1 MARRD
6 GGLHPPPLVPRRR
19 ITSTQIPF
27 EILSGHESSAAV
39 CGRGTDRP
47 TERDGREGGQ
57 AAGGRRNCPNI
68 PLYSTDGW
76 RYFFLSQE
84 RKSYDSN
91 TNVISLRCNF

>member
-47 TERDGREGGQ
+47 TEMAERGARPPGDVEIAQIYRSIQQTVG
-57 AAGGRRNCPNI
+57 AI
-68 PLYSTDGW
+68 S
-76 RYFFLSQE
+76 FFP
-84 RKSYDSN
+84 KSEN
-91 TNVISLRCNF
+91 RTIRILMLFP